1 MRVRTTE
8 KNLEYTISI
17 GPELVSAALITCFIS
32 FQPHVK
38 ISWEAE
44 RRSTTSSFTILRRAL
59 PAEKI
64 AFTLAEV
71 LIAL

>member
-1 MRVRTTE
+1 MRVRTSE

-17 GPELVSAALITCFIS
+17 GRRRFNKPAFIS
-32 FQPHVK
+32 LKPHVK

-64 AFTLAEV
+64 AFTLAEA